1 MNNNYLKEQLS
12 KLNENTTLKDLQ
24 KYVNDMIEIRGFSQ
38 ETPQDVMLLL
48 TEEVGELAKEIRKS
62 RKYYLDTNKNNELDV
77 EGEIADA
84 KHIEAVSKL
93 PSKEE
98 LIGMLLSVWTAPA
111 RYFVTGLDNLRKQKE
126 GE

>member
-1 MNNNYLKEQLS
+1 MNNDYLKEQLS

-77 EGEIADA
+77 EGEIADVF
-84 KHIEAVSKL
+84 IYILSMCRVMNVNLLEAFKN
-93 PSKEE
+93 KEE
-98 LIGMLLSVWTAPA
+98 KNCKREW
-111 RYFVTGLDNLRKQKE
+111 K
-126 GE
+126 

>member
-24 KYVNDMIEIRGFSQ
+24 KYVNDMIEIRGFSK

-77 EGEIADA
+77 EGEIADVF
-84 KHIEAVSKL
+84 IYILSMCRVMNVNLLEAFKNKESKNC
-93 PSKEE
+93 KRE
-98 LIGMLLSVWTAPA
+98 W
-111 RYFVTGLDNLRKQKE
+111 K
-126 GE
+126 

>member
-24 KYVNDMIEIRGFSQ
+24 KYVNDMIEIRGFSK

-48 TEEVGELAKEIRKS
+48 TEEVGELAKEIIKS

-77 EGEIADA
+77 EGEIADVF
-84 KHIEAVSKL
+84 IYILSMCRVMNVNLLEAFKN
-93 PSKEE
+93 KEE
-98 LIGMLLSVWTAPA
+98 KNCKREW
-111 RYFVTGLDNLRKQKE
+111 K
-126 GE
+126 

>member
-1 MNNNYLKEQLS
+1 MNNDYLKEQLS

-24 KYVNDMIEIRGFSQ
+24 KYVNDMIEIRGFSK

-77 EGEIADA
+77 EGEIADVF
-84 KHIEAVSKL
+84 IYILSMCRVMNVNLLEAFKNKESKNC
-93 PSKEE
+93 KRE
-98 LIGMLLSVWTAPA
+98 W
-111 RYFVTGLDNLRKQKE
+111 K
-126 GE
+126 

>member
-24 KYVNDMIEIRGFSQ
+24 KYVNDMIEIRGFSK

-77 EGEIADA
+77 EGEIADVFIYILSMCRVMNVNLLETF
-84 KHIEAVSKL
+84 KN
-93 PSKEE
+93 KEE
-98 LIGMLLSVWTAPA
+98 KNCKREW
-111 RYFVTGLDNLRKQKE
+111 K
-126 GE
+126 

>member
-24 KYVNDMIEIRGFSQ
+24 KYVNDMIEIRGFSK

-77 EGEIADA
+77 EGEIADVF
-84 KHIEAVSKL
+84 IYILSMCRVMNVNLLEAFKN
-93 PSKEE
+93 KEE
-98 LIGMLLSVWTAPA
+98 KNCKREW
-111 RYFVTGLDNLRKQKE
+111 K
-126 GE
+126 

>member
-1 MNNNYLKEQLS
+1 MNNDYLKEQLS

-24 KYVNDMIEIRGFSQ
+24 KYVNDMIEIRGFSK

-77 EGEIADA
+77 EGEIADVFIYILSMCRVMNVNLLETF
-84 KHIEAVSKL
+84 KN
-93 PSKEE
+93 KEE
-98 LIGMLLSVWTAPA
+98 KNCKREW
-111 RYFVTGLDNLRKQKE
+111 K
-126 GE
+126 